1 MKLIVASIIYLVS
14 IFTIANAQSFPNKP
28 IRIITSDSGGASDVA
43 ARLIAPALSA
53 SLGQSVYIDNRSGAG
68 AITAIEAVAQASP
81 DGSTLLLFGN
91 PAWLMQLMRK
101 NLPWDIN
108 KDFSAVTLV
117 ATQPNVLV
125 VNPSLP
131 VKNTQ
136 DLIKYARA
144 NPGKLNY
151 GTGSPGASSHLAAE
165 LFNSMAKV
173 DIVRIPY
180 KGGGQAVLGL
190 LGGQTQIMFA
200 TSASVKSHIE
210 AGKLRAL
217 AVTSLQ
223 PSPIFP
229 QLPTVA
235 QAGLNSYEALSIYAL
250 FAPAKTPQ
258 ATINLLNKEITAILK
273 RPEVIER
280 LLQTGSESTPTT
292 PEEMGKIIRDDIARW
307 SEVMRKAD
315 FKAD

>member
-200 TSASVKSHIE
+200 TSASVKS
-210 AGKLRAL
+210 
-217 AVTSLQ
+217 
-223 PSPIFP
+223 P
-229 QLPTVA
+229 
-235 QAGLNSYEALSIYAL
+235 
-250 FAPAKTPQ
+250 
-258 ATINLLNKEITAILK
+258 
-273 RPEVIER
+273 
-280 LLQTGSESTPTT
+280 
-292 PEEMGKIIRDDIARW
+292 
-307 SEVMRKAD
+307 
-315 FKAD
+315 